1 MKILELCLSPDFGGL
16 EIHMRDFTAW
26 LSRRADCAPCAAVQ
40 ENTRLHRALATLN
53 APLLTFPAGAGKF
66 PLAKARLLAKFI
78 ETQTVDIVHVHW
90 KYDLP
95 LTALAKRF
103 SKRPFR
109 LLHTRQ
115 MSLPGKKF
123 DPYHRFVYGAMD
135 GFIAIT
141 QYIARQA
148 RENLPLPAERI
159 HQIYYGVAAPPPVD
173 PEATAGL
180 KRELGIGEEFVVGL
194 LGRISEFKGQRLL
207 LEALHRLNR
216 ERIRLHAL
224 IVGEAFEPE
233 YLNGLQQFVQVNGLG
248 EQVRF
253 RDFHPRPYEL
263 MACLDALAL
272 TTKRET
278 FGLVLIEAM
287 QVGIPVIGSNAG
299 GVPEIIDHEQ
309 TGLLFESW
317 NAASLA
323 QALKRLYLDPDLR
336 KRIAAAGQRK
346 ARENFDLE
354 KQYQK
359 VLQTFRE
366 LHGGGIRYR
375 V

>member
-1 MKILELCLSPDFGGL
+1 MKILELCLSPDYGGL
-16 EIHMRDFTAW
+16 EIHMRDFSAW
-26 LSRRADCAPCAAVQ
+26 LARRSDCSLCLTVQ
-40 ENTRLHRALATLN
+40 ENTRLHQALAPLN
-53 APLLTFPAGAGKF
+53 APLLAFPAKAGKF

-78 ETQTVDIVHVHW
+78 ETQAVDVVHVHW

-103 SKRPFR
+103 CKRPFH
-109 LLHTRQ
+109 LFHTRQ

-123 DPYHRFVYGAMD
+123 DPYHRFIYGAMD

-148 RENLPLPAERI
+148 RENLPLPPEHI
-159 HQIYYGVAAPPPVD
+159 HQIYYGVAAPPQVSA
-173 PEATAGL
+173 ETIARL
-180 KRELGIGEEFVVGL
+180 KKELGIADEFVAGL
-194 LGRISEFKGQRLL
+194 LGRISEFKGQHLL
-207 LEALHRLNR
+207 LEALHLLNR
-216 ERIRLHAL
+216 EGIRLHAL

-233 YLNGLQQFVQVNGLG
+233 YLTGLHRFVQENGLAG
-248 EQVRF
+248 QVRF
-253 RDFHPRPYEL
+253 RDFYPRPYEL
-263 MACLDALAL
+263 MACLNALTL

-287 QVGIPVIGSNAG
+287 QAGIPVIGSDAG
-299 GVPEIIDHEQ
+299 GVPEIIEHEQ

-323 QALKRLYLDPDLR
+323 QALKRLYLDADLR

-346 ARENFDLE
+346 AREHFNLE
-354 KQYQK
+354 NQYQK
-359 VLQTFRE
+359 VLQTFQERR
-366 LHGGGIRYR
+366 GGGEGR
-375 V
+375 

>member
-26 LSRRADCAPCAAVQ
+26 LARRADCAPCAAVQ
-40 ENTRLHRALATLN
+40 ENTRLHRALAALN
-53 APLLTFPAGAGKF
+53 APLLTFPAKAGNF

-78 ETQTVDIVHVHW
+78 EAQAVDIVHAHW

-109 LLHTRQ
+109 LFHTRQ

-123 DPYHRFVYGAMD
+123 DPYHRFVYGALD

-159 HQIYYGVAAPPPVD
+159 HQIYYGVAAPPPID

-216 ERIRLHAL
+216 EGIRLHAL

-233 YLNGLQQFVQVNGLG
+233 YLTGLQQFVQENGLAG
-248 EQVRF
+248 QVQF

-287 QVGIPVIGSNAG
+287 QVGIPVIGSDAG
-299 GVPEIIDHEQ
+299 GVPEIIEHGQ

-336 KRIAAAGQRK
+336 KRIAAAGKRK

-366 LHGGGIRYR
+366 PHGWGEL
-375 V
+375 